1 MQFCP
6 ACGVNLRDGVFFA
19 SSVVR
24 NPDNTVQK
32 DDDGNTVRVYNI
44 PHKADAYK
52 ARVCQYA
59 KAPGCI
65 NSCTKIDPTQTFEY
79 RVKKDLGA
87 DVNSDHWLALA
98 KEILKND

>member
-32 DDDGNTVRVYNI
+32 DDDGNTARIFNI
-44 PHKADAYK
+44 PFKADAYK

-59 KAPGCI
+59 KVSGCI
-65 NSCTKIDPTQTFEY
+65 NTCSEMDSTQTFEY
-79 RVKKDLGA
+79 RVKNDLKV
-87 DVNSDHWLALA
+87 DINDDRWLAMA
-98 KEILKND
+98 REILNHE